1 MVLDHEAATRWYS
14 ILCWDTYTSW
24 AVSIIGW
31 TRVSLFYRYTTRG
44 PSAGNWTVFCTVT
57 RVRGILS
64 LTLATRPLLYCKNV
78 VQLRTFGEVQVWLET
93 YFLEPSAGSYIQH
106 DMQLKSYPRDS
117 TDNKF
122 ALWLLCQLGTS
133 SRYHHCDVTHIRIFV
148 LDADKSTFSS
158 PSDLYTEILRSYAIG
173 ANRVCLY
180 SCSNSIPSSL
190 RKDISIP

>member
-1 MVLDHEAATRWYS
+1 MLMYYFWICLTFYGGQLVYPHSKDQIQPFLQAMWDH
-14 ILCWDTYTSW
+14 I
-24 AVSIIGW
+24 
-31 TRVSLFYRYTTRG
+31 RV
-44 PSAGNWTVFCTVT
+44 AGNWTVLCTDT

-64 LTLATRPLLYCKNV
+64 LTLATRLPFYCKNII
-78 VQLRTFGEVQVWLET
+78 QLRTFGEVQVWLET

-122 ALWLLCQLGTS
+122 ALWLLCLLGTS

-148 LDADKSTFSS
+148 LDADKTTFST
-158 PSDLYTEILRSYAIG
+158 PSNLYTEILRSYAIG
-173 ANRVCLY
+173 VNRVCLY

-190 RKDISIP
+190 RRDISIP